1 MAIFPNYPNINN
13 HTSLYEVNLKSGN
26 HITEKVGTLPKN
38 RLFVALK
45 KAAFFTKVTK
55 KMNLWHFFRCVCKYN
70 HFSI

>member
-45 KAAFFTKVTK
+45 KAAFLTKVTK
-55 KMNLWHFFRCVCKYN
+55 K
-70 HFSI
+70 